1 MNTYQLI
8 EILIPLGVCV
18 VLPVLIVWLVTR
30 VSKNETDRKAEIMLK
45 AIEAGTPV
53 DPTVFNNNKKKS
65 VKKDL
70 LEKLNGACIT
80 GLMGLGFLILKLTG
94 IKIGFGGDFLVLG
107 AVVMIAVGIGLFV
120 SYFVGKKMLAKEIE
134 LEEKNLSEQK

>member
-1 MNTYQLI
+1 MYLMN
-8 EILIPLGVCV
+8 ILIPLGVCV

-30 VSKNETDRKAEIMLK
+30 VRNNETDRKAEIMLK

-53 DPTVFNNNKKKS
+53 DPTIFNDNKKKS

-80 GLMGLGFLILKLTG
+80 SLMGLGFLILKLTG
-94 IKIGFGGDFLVLG
+94 IKIGFPGDFLILG
-107 AVVMIAVGIGLFV
+107 AVVLIAVGIGLFA

-134 LEEKNLSEQK
+134 AEGKTVTEQA

>member
-1 MNTYQLI
+1 MHLMN
-8 EILIPLGVCV
+8 ILVPLGVCV

-30 VSKNETDRKAEIMLK
+30 VRKNETDRKAEIMIK

-53 DPTVFNNNKKKS
+53 DPTVFNDNKKKS

-70 LEKLNGACIT
+70 LEKFNGACIT

-94 IKIGFGGDFLVLG
+94 IKIGFQGDFLVLG

>member
-8 EILIPLGVCV
+8 EILVPLGVCV
-18 VLPVLIVWLVTR
+18 ALPVLIVWLVTR
-30 VSKNETDRKAEIMLK
+30 VRKNETDRKAEIMLK

-53 DPTVFNNNKKKS
+53 DPTVFNDNKKKS

-70 LEKLNGACIT
+70 L
-80 GLMGLGFLILKLTG
+80 
-94 IKIGFGGDFLVLG
+94 V
-107 AVVMIAVGIGLFV
+107 
-120 SYFVGKKMLAKEIE
+120 LAKEIE